1 MYQPV
6 GILGGLALAAAL
18 VLPGNRPEPS
28 AAPGEA
34 AYVVDGLHS
43 SVLFSVVHLGAAR
56 FYGRFNEVG
65 GEIEFDP
72 DRPEEARIRVEIAA
86 GSIDTNSEK
95 RDQHLRGPDFFSS
108 KEFEKLTFESTSA
121 KVAREKGAGGSLALE
136 VTGELEI
143 AGRKREITVLAEQVG
158 AGKGR
163 GGAEL
168 IGFHSR
174 FTIQRSDFGV
184 DYMPGGLSE
193 EVEVIISL
201 EAAR

>member
-108 KEFEKLTFESTSA
+108 TEFEKLTFESTSA
-121 KVAREKGAGGSLALE
+121 QVAREKGAGG
-136 VTGELEI
+136 
-143 AGRKREITVLAEQVG
+143 
-158 AGKGR
+158 
-163 GGAEL
+163 
-168 IGFHSR
+168 
-174 FTIQRSDFGV
+174 
-184 DYMPGGLSE
+184 
-193 EVEVIISL
+193 
-201 EAAR
+201 